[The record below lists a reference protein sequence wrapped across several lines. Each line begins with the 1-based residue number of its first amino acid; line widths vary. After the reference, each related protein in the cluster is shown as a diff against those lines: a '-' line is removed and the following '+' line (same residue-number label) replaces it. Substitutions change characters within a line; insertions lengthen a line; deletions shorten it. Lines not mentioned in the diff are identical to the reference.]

1 MLRFAQHDEQ
11 HSRHSERSHTKRR
24 IPTLESNVKKLV

>member
-11 HSRHSERSHTKRR
+11 QSRHSERSYTERR
-24 IPTLESNVKKLV
+24 ISSLESNVKKLV